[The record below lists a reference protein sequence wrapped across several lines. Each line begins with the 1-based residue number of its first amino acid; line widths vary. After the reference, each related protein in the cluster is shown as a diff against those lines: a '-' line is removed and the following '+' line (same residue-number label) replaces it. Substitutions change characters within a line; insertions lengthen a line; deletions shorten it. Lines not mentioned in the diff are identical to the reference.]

1 MTYSLGDDYKT
12 HNAIL
17 NKAPEIGLN
26 ELHSKRGIQTLRANK
41 IHQYR
46 KEKDSN
52 LNFMPVF

>member
-26 ELHSKRGIQTLRANK
+26 ELHSKRGI
-41 IHQYR
+41 
-46 KEKDSN
+46 
-52 LNFMPVF
+52 